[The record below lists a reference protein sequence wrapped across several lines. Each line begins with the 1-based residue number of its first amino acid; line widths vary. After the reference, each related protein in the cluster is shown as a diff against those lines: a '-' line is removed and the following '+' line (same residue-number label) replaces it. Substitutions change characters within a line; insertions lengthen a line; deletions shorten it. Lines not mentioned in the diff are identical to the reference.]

1 MIRKSGYI
9 IWARFFDARKSRSQG
24 RRVPTNLA
32 VKNPTIEMIV
42 GAAVSL
48 GWPVEPLEVKHPSEW
63 WRKSSAVLVKP
74 PAGLKKS
81 EVTRLIAQRLRER
94 R

>member
-42 GAAVSL
+42 GARA
-48 GWPVEPLEVKHPSEW
+48 PLCWLSPQ
-63 WRKSSAVLVKP
+63 P
-74 PAGLKKS
+74 G
-81 EVTRLIAQRLRER
+81 
-94 R
+94 